1 MKKWILIFIIVV
13 LIPASVVGFI
23 LIKKPKAKPA
33 ASAKPAAAAPAP
45 APSAQPQVELDT
57 AEIHGLINQQRAA
70 AKIKPLTVNDDL
82 YDSALAKC
90 QDMVKNNY
98 FTHISPTGKDY
109 NTFIKKA
116 VPSAKLT
123 GENLAAGYTDTNQ
136 LVKDWM
142 QSPEHKANILNPKFT
157 AEAIATCGDSNKK
170 PGLIIVAHFI
180 QQ

>member
-1 MKKWILIFIIVV
+1 MKKWFLTFVVIV
-13 LIPASVVGFI
+13 LIPASVLGFI
-23 LIKKPKAKPA
+23 LIKKPKPKA
-33 ASAKPAAAAPAP
+33 AATSKPAAATPAP
-45 APSAQPQVELDT
+45 VPPAQPQVQLDT

-70 AKIKPLTVNDDL
+70 AKARALSVNDDL

-98 FTHISPTGKDY
+98 FTHVSPSGVDY
-109 NTFIKKA
+109 TTFIKKS
-116 VPSAKLT
+116 VPAAKLT
-123 GENLAAGYTDTNQ
+123 GENLGAGYTDEAL

-142 QSPEHKANILNPKFT
+142 NDPKHKENILNPKFT

-180 QQ
+180 QL